1 MKMRAAKTE
10 DVETFPSIDRTIA
23 LESNS
28 EYSDGQRDGGMGVV
42 ETVDSG
48 PVLSITGP
56 AAWAHFFA

>member
-1 MKMRAAKTE
+1 MKMRAASKE
-10 DVETFPSIDRTIA
+10 DVETFPSIDRTMA
-23 LESNS
+23 LDSNS

-48 PVLSITGP
+48 SVLSITGS

>member
-1 MKMRAAKTE
+1 MRAASKE
-10 DVETFPSIDRTIA
+10 DVETFPSIDRTMA

-48 PVLSITGP
+48 SVLSITGS